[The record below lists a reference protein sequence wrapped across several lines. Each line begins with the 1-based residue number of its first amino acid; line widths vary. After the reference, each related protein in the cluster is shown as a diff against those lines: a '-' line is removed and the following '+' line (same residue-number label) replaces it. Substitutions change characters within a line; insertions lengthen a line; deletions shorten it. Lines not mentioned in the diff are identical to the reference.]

1 MLCAPCICG
10 DNPIVGVA
18 GAAVGKCPLA
28 SAGTI
33 LQGIGW
39 MYSCSQRGEEM
50 DGYGRG
56 FHEKNGNQG

>member
-10 DNPIVGVA
+10 DNPIGGVA

-33 LQGIGW
+33 VQGIGW

>member
-10 DNPIVGVA
+10 DNPIGGVA

-33 LQGIGW
+33 LQGNRKDAR
-39 MYSCSQRGEEM
+39 MFAKLRGDE
-50 DGYGRG
+50 
-56 FHEKNGNQG
+56 